1 MTEKTGDKLG
11 FWSIVLLA
19 INAIIG
25 SGIFL
30 TPGSV
35 VQQAGSKAL
44 VVYLIAAIFAA
55 ILAIS
60 FAAASKYVTKSGA
73 AYAYSKAAFGKKNW
87 LLYGSSAL
95 LLSQCSLGRNGCWGN

>member
-1 MTEKTGDKLG
+1 MNDNTKAGDKLG
-11 FWSIVLLA
+11 FWSIVFLA
-19 INAIIG
+19 INSIIG

-35 VQQAGSKAL
+35 VSQAGSKSL
-44 VVYLIAAIFAA
+44 LVYLIAAIFAS

-73 AYAYSKAAFGKKNW
+73 AYAYSKAAFGDKVGFW
-87 LLYGSSAL
+87 VYCDT
-95 LLSQCSLGRNGCWGN
+95 SQLV

>member
-1 MTEKTGDKLG
+1 MNEKTGDKLG

-44 VVYLIAAIFAA
+44 VVYLIAAIFAS

-73 AYAYSKAAFGKKNW
+73 AYAYSKAAFGKKKLVFTW
-87 LLYGSSAL
+87 ACCVT
-95 LLSQCSLGRNGCWGN
+95 SQLVLPGV

>member
-1 MTEKTGDKLG
+1 M
-11 FWSIVLLA
+11 
-19 INAIIG
+19 
-25 SGIFL
+25 

-44 VVYLIAAIFAA
+44 VVYFIAAIFAA

-73 AYAYSKAAFGKKNW
+73 AYAYSKAAFGDKIGFIW
-87 LLYGSSAL
+87 ACCVTSQPVLLGA
-95 LLSQCSLGRNGCWGN
+95 

>member
-1 MTEKTGDKLG
+1 MP
-11 FWSIVLLA
+11 LLVQV
-19 INAIIG
+19 
-25 SGIFL
+25 FL

-73 AYAYSKAAFGKKNW
+73 AYAYSKAAFGKKLAFIW
-87 LLYGSSAL
+87 EFCVT
-95 LLSQCSLGRNGCWGN
+95 SQPV

>member
-1 MTEKTGDKLG
+1 MNEKTGDKLG

-44 VVYLIAAIFAA
+44 IVYFIAAIFAA

-73 AYAYSKAAFGKKNW
+73 AYAYSKAAFGKKSW
-87 LLYGSSAL
+87 FLYGCVAL
-95 LLSQCSLGRNGCWGN
+95 LFSQCCMGCYGCRSY

>member
-1 MTEKTGDKLG
+1 MSEKAGDKLG

-60 FAAASKYVTKSGA
+60 FAAASSM
-73 AYAYSKAAFGKKNW
+73 S
-87 LLYGSSAL
+87 
-95 LLSQCSLGRNGCWGN
+95 LSQVLPMLIQRPLLVIRSVFIWACCAIFQLVWLGA